1 MRRLSTITQRRV
13 RVNVS
18 GVVIPSPVVVA
29 IE

>member
-13 RVNVS
+13 RVNVF
-18 GVVIPSPVVVA
+18 GLVMPSPVVVA